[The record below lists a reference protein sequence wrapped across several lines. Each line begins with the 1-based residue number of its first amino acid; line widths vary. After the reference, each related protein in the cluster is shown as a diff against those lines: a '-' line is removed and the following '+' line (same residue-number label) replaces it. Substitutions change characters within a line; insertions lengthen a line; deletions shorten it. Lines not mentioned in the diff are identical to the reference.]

1 MQITTGH
8 ALTCL
13 RPPPQSW
20 FHSSI
25 ISLFSLL
32 LIHLLISL
40 YIFPQTNI
48 LTSYRPYMDP
58 TSTLFFN
65 TASWIVKLY
74 TSTSTFPLFSHHH
87 HHISIVSPP
96 PPPPRPPPPSPP
108 SHFYC
113 FPNTTAFLLFSLL
126 LLSSC
131 YKGYLSLTF
140 LAWLW
145 PFRPDFGLSGRKT
158 IGGVKTIDMW
168 GWWWCGGGGKTA
180 DSR

>member
-87 HHISIVSPP
+87 HHISIVSPL
-96 PPPPRPPPPSPP
+96 PPPPRPPPPPPP
-108 SHFYC
+108 SHFYYIAFPTPPHFYC
-113 FPNTTAFLLFSLL
+113 FH
-126 LLSSC
+126 SSC
-131 YKGYLSLTF
+131 CYPATKVIWV
-140 LAWLW
+140 WLFW
-145 PFRPDFGLSGRKT
+145 PDFGLLGLILACLVEKQ
-158 IGGVKTIDMW
+158 
-168 GWWWCGGGGKTA
+168 
-180 DSR
+180 

>member
-1 MQITTGH
+1 MQISHRPRLNMLETSSSILISFLH
-8 ALTCL
+8 NFIIFPPSH
-13 RPPPQSW
+13 PPPH
-20 FHSSI
+20 FFIH
-25 ISLFSLL
+25 FSPNKY
-32 LIHLLISL
+32 IDLIS
-40 YIFPQTNI
+40 T
-48 LTSYRPYMDP
+48 YMDP

-74 TSTSTFPLFSHHH
+74 ISTSTFPLFSHHH
-87 HHISIVSPP
+87 HQISIVSPP
-96 PPPPRPPPPSPP
+96 PPPPRPPPPPPP

-113 FPNTTAFLLFSLL
+113 FSNTTAFLLFSLL
-126 LLSSC
+126 LLLSC